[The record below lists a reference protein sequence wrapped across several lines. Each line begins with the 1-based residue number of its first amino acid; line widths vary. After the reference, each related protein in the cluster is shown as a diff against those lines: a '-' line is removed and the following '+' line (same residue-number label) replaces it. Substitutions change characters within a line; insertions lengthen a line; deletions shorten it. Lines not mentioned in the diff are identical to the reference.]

1 MIRYLSA
8 EELSR
13 FPKLEETMF
22 RDRAAQFVKRLGW
35 EITVNEAGE
44 ERDQYDVLN
53 PTYVIWENRDGSHG
67 GSMRFLPTIGRTM
80 VEEHFLGLT
89 NGVCFRSPK
98 IWECT
103 RFCLSPGAGAHVAPA
118 LMLGGLELGLG
129 HGLTRAIGV
138 FDARMTRIYRRL
150 GWPPEILGTSGT
162 GREAISAG
170 LWDFDRMLRPGL
182 LERAGLSSEIS
193 TFWYS
198 RSYEDL
204 PALAEAV

>member
-67 GSMRFLPTIGRTM
+67 GSMRFLPTTGRTM
-80 VEEHFLGLT
+80 VEEHFLDLT
-89 NGVCFRSPK
+89 DGVSFRSPK

-129 HGLTRAIGV
+129 HGLTKAIGV

-150 GWPPEILGTSGT
+150 GWPPEILGTSGS
-162 GREAISAG
+162 GKEAISAG

>member
-8 EELSR
+8 QELSR
-13 FPKLEETMF
+13 FPKLEATMF
-22 RDRAAQFVKRLGW
+22 HDRAAQFVKRLGW
-35 EITVNEAGE
+35 EITVNDAGE

-80 VEEHFLGLT
+80 VEEHFLDLT
-89 NGVCFRSPK
+89 DGISFRSPD

-129 HGLTRAIGV
+129 HGLTKAIGV

-150 GWPPEILGTSGT
+150 GWPPEILGTSGS
-162 GREAISAG
+162 GKDAISAG

-182 LERAGLSSEIS
+182 LKRAGLTSEIS
-193 TFWYS
+193 SFWYS

-204 PALAEAV
+204 PVLAEAV

>member
-1 MIRYLSA
+1 MIRYLSSC
-8 EELSR
+8 ELSL
-13 FPKLEETMF
+13 FPKLQSTMF
-22 RDRAAQFVKRLGW
+22 RDRTAQFVDRLGW
-35 EITVNEAGE
+35 GISVNDEGE
-44 ERDQYDVLN
+44 ERDQYDILN

-67 GSMRFLPTIGRTM
+67 GSMRFLPTTGRTM

-89 NGVCFRSPK
+89 GGIPFKSPR

-129 HGLTRAIGV
+129 HGLTQAIGV

-150 GWPPEILGTSGT
+150 GWPPEILGTEGE
-162 GREAISAG
+162 GRDAISAG
-170 LWDFDRMLRPGL
+170 MWCFDRMLRPGL
-182 LERAGLSSEIS
+182 LRRAGIPSEIS
-193 TFWYS
+193 SYWYN
-198 RSYEDL
+198 RTYDGL